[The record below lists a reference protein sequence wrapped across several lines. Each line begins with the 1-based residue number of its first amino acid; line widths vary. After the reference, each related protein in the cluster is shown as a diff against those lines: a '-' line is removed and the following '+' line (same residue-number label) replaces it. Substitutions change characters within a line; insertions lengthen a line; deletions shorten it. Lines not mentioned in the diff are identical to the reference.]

1 MFLREIISSADFSR
15 LINELNAAQN
25 PVALFGLPKTARAAY
40 IRALAQVTGRK
51 IIVLTKDERSAN
63 KLAEDV
69 DFFRE
74 GVRVFSPRDLT
85 LRPLESF
92 SREYEYR
99 RIRVLGNLVGNKAQV
114 IISPTEAANRI
125 FTVPML
131 LMRYGMPSP

>member
-1 MFLREIISSADFSR
+1 MFLREIISSADFTR

-69 DFFRE
+69 DFFRGGSSGFLTE
-74 GVRVFSPRDLT
+74 RFNLASLGEFFKRVRIP
-85 LRPLESF
+85 PHKG
-92 SREYEYR
+92 SRQFGR
-99 RIRVLGNLVGNKAQV
+99 Q
-114 IISPTEAANRI
+114 
-125 FTVPML
+125 
-131 LMRYGMPSP
+131 

>member
-1 MFLREIISSADFSR
+1 MFLREIISSADFGR

-69 DFFRE
+69 DFFRD

-92 SREYEYR
+92 SRE
-99 RIRVLGNLVGNKAQV
+99 
-114 IISPTEAANRI
+114 
-125 FTVPML
+125 
-131 LMRYGMPSP
+131 